1 MGEKTK
7 SLFAS
12 LYNATE
18 ETVKALKQPLVEKK
32 IKRKLQSA
40 FDDAEDKKITAQ
52 ERLEKARKQ
61 FEDYDINEILKQKEV
76 VSVCEKLQDGIR
88 NEYSEY
94 FGEEMP

>member
-1 MGEKTK
+1 MSNAVK

-18 ETVKALKQPLVEKK
+18 ETVKSLKQPLVEKK

-52 ERLEKARKQ
+52 ERLESARKE
-61 FEDYDINEILKQKEV
+61 FENYDINEILRQKEV
-76 VSVCEKLQDGIR
+76 VSVCEKLQTGIKA
-88 NEYSEY
+88 EYAEY
-94 FGEEMP
+94 FGEDMP